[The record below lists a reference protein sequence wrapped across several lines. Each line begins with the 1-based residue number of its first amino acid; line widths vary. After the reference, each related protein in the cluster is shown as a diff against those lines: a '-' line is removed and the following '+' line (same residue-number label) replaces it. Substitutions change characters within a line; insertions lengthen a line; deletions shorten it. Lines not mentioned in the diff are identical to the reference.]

1 MRRLKQNLNK
11 TNNTLTFEY
20 IGLKQNITSMV
31 YKKH

>member
-11 TNNTLTFEY
+11 TNNTFEY
-20 IGLKQNITSMV
+20 IGLKQKITSMV